1 MEAEAGGLEELTD
14 DEMAALG
21 KEELVRRL
29 RREEAARLA
38 ALVQRGR
45 LMQEVN
51 RQLQGHLGEI
61 RELKQ
66 LNRRLQAEN
75 RELRDLCCFLDSE
88 RQRGRRAARQWQLFG
103 TQASRAV
110 REDLGGCWQKLA
122 ELEGPPGGAAAG
134 RNLGALR
141 SSALALGEEWG
152 PRGGPAGAGSSG
164 TAPTPELAL
173 PPCGPRDLGDGS
185 SSTGSV
191 GSPDQLPLAC
201 SPED

>member
-14 DEMAALG
+14 EEMAALG

-122 ELEGPPGGAAAG
+122 ELEG
-134 RNLGALR
+134 RQEELLR
-141 SSALALGEEWG
+141 ENLALKELCLAPGRR
-152 PRGGPAGAGSSG
+152 PSSPCPPADPATWAMEAPVLAAWAVPISCPWPAPQMTED
-164 TAPTPELAL
+164 TASFVPTPARSASQA
-173 PPCGPRDLGDGS
+173 PG
-185 SSTGSV
+185 
-191 GSPDQLPLAC
+191 
-201 SPED
+201 

>member
-14 DEMAALG
+14 EEMAALG

-122 ELEGPPGGAAAG
+122 ELEG
-134 RNLGALR
+134 RQEELLRENLALKELC
-141 SSALALGEEWG
+141 LALGEEWG
-152 PRGGPAGAGSSG
+152 PRGGPGAAGGAGA
-164 TAPTPELAL
+164 APTPPELAL

-201 SPED
+201 SPDD

>member
-14 DEMAALG
+14 EEMAALG

-122 ELEGPPGGAAAG
+122 ELEG
-134 RNLGALR
+134 RQEELLRENLALKELC
-141 SSALALGEEWG
+141 LALGEEWG
-152 PRGGPAGAGSSG
+152 PRGGPGGAGAQ
-164 TAPTPELAL
+164 APGRHPSLL
-173 PPCGPRDLGDGS
+173 CPRVGPA
-185 SSTGSV
+185 T
-191 GSPDQLPLAC
+191 
-201 SPED
+201 

>member
-14 DEMAALG
+14 EEMAALG

-122 ELEGPPGGAAAG
+122 ELEG
-134 RNLGALR
+134 RQEELLRENLALKELC
-141 SSALALGEEWG
+141 LALGEEWG
-152 PRGGPAGAGSSG
+152 PRSGPGGAGGSSAG
-164 TAPTPELAL
+164 PTPELAL

-201 SPED
+201 SPDD